1 MKNVKEFN
9 TLQATFKRL
18 LQFLSFIAFRSVY
31 LNKFDNLSLTD
42 DDIKKLCQLIGR
54 AAVTQQINSWY
65 GNYKRF
71 VKSESSDSP
80 ETVEETPKETVE
92 ETPKETK
99 KSSKSSK
106 K

>member
-9 TLQATFKRL
+9 TLQTTFKRL

-31 LNKFDNLSLTD
+31 LNKFNNLSLTD

-71 VKSESSDSP
+71 VKSESSSSP
-80 ETVEETPKETVE
+80 ETVE